1 MRSLTALALIISIF
15 SCNQNEDP
23 LEMAGAYA
31 MTSQVL
37 NDGTRDSAQDR
48 KQLKIYTDKYMMYAS
63 PNIADSFANFGIG
76 QYKVQD
82 GIVYEYFFYRAS
94 DGEVKDTIE
103 LKIEETY
110 NGYRQVIDKMPI
122 DGQFYKLTEEYD
134 NVGTNLKSPLDG
146 AWRLIRQIQTNS
158 NGDSTVNENRFE
170 YKVFQSGYFIW
181 AITVRDTA
189 NKSTSVFGYGRFEMD
204 GDNRIKETIQNS
216 TFVSSL
222 IGKTYEVD
230 IAFEGK
236 DNYRQTIT
244 FANGDKSTEVYER
257 LK

>member
-1 MRSLTALALIISIF
+1 MKSLAALALIITIF
-15 SCNQNEDP
+15 SCNQKEEP
-23 LEMAGAYA
+23 LQMVGAYA

-37 NDGTRDSAQDR
+37 NDGTRDSVLDR

-76 QYKVQD
+76 QYKVED
-82 GIVYEYFFYRAS
+82 GKIMEYIFYRAS
-94 DGEVKDTIE
+94 DGEVKDSIE
-103 LKIEETY
+103 LNIEQTY
-110 NGYRQVIDKMPI
+110 NGYKQVIDRMPI
-122 DGQFYKLTEEYD
+122 QGSFYKLTEEYD
-134 NVGTNLKSPLDG
+134 NVGANVKSPLDG
-146 AWRLIRQIQTNS
+146 AWRLIRQIQTAG

-230 IAFEGK
+230 LQFEGK
-236 DNYRQTIT
+236 DKYRQTIT
-244 FANGDKSTEVYER
+244 FANGEKSTEVYER